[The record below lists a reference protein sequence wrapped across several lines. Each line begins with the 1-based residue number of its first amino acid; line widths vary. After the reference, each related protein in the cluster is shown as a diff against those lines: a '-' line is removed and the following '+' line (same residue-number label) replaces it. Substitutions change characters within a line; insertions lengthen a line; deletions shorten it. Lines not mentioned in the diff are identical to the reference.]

1 MIGIC
6 VVFFSYQDE
15 NTSAL
20 MMVLTSTLWL
30 GVRMTLLCSFMVAA
44 VGFGAIIVTQSPCT
58 LGQEYGQYHFNS
70 RLLTHRFV
78 TWFNTFSNLFRM
90 SLSIFCKF
98 WIGKAVFEIVRL
110 KLDAPLDFIGVYRY
124 SFLS

>member
-58 LGQEYGQYHFNS
+58 LAQEYGQYHFNS

-98 WIGKAVFEIVRL
+98 WIGKAVF
-110 KLDAPLDFIGVYRY
+110 
-124 SFLS
+124 